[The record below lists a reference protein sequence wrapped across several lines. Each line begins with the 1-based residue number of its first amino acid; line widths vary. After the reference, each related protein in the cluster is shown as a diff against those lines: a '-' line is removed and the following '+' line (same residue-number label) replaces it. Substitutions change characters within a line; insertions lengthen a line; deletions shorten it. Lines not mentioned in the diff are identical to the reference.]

1 MQTVTRRDF
10 DHSSTSSFVTLRS
23 VSAKSLL
30 FPIITKGK
38 LRGSEGAAATRNS
51 SCHFS
56 KLLKDYN
63 QSEIKGRT
71 FALVKS
77 NARMQPS
84 VPL

>member
-1 MQTVTRRDF
+1 MTRRDF
-10 DHSSTSSFVTLRS
+10 DHSSTSSFATLRS

-30 FPIITKGK
+30 LPMITKGK

-63 QSEIKGRT
+63 RSKIKNGT

-77 NARMQPS
+77 NAKMQPS